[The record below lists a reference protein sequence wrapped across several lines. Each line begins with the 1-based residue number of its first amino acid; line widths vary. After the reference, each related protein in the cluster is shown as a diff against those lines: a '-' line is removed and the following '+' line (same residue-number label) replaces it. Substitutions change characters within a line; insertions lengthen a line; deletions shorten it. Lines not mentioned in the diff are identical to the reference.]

1 MNVLIIEDEKALAEE
16 LEIFLTNYNYICE
29 ICFNGTTASE
39 RIGVN
44 LYDFIL
50 IDLGLPDYDGLDLL
64 KEAKKHN
71 PEAVCIILTARAE
84 VYDRIKGLDL
94 GADDYLP
101 KPFSLL
107 ELHSRMQAITRRKF
121 GLKQN
126 LIDLG
131 GFLINLTDR
140 TITYYN
146 AEVNSITKKEFDL
159 IAYLILHKNRTLSR
173 SQLSEHIWGSII
185 NDDYDSNYI
194 DAHIKNIRKKLN
206 VFASPDWLETVRGLG
221 YKIKISS

>member
-1 MNVLIIEDEKALAEE
+1 MNVLIIEDETGLADE
-16 LEIFLTNYNYICE
+16 LEIFLTSYNYVCDV
-29 ICFNGTTASE
+29 CLNGASASE
-39 RIGVN
+39 KIAVN

-64 KEAKKHN
+64 KEAKKNN
-71 PEAVCIILTARAE
+71 PEALCLILTARAE
-84 VYDRIKGLDL
+84 VFDRIKGLDL

-107 ELHSRMQAITRRKF
+107 ELQSRMQAITRRKF

-126 LIDLG
+126 LVELG
-131 GFLINLTDR
+131 GFEVNLTDR
-140 TITYYN
+140 VISYDQGEIST
-146 AEVNSITKKEFDL
+146 ITKKEFDL
-159 IAYLILHKNRTLSR
+159 IAYLLLHKNRTLTR
-173 SQLSEHIWGSII
+173 SQLSEHIWGSVV

-206 VFASPDWLETVRGLG
+206 VFAPPDWLETVRGLG
-221 YKIKISS
+221 YRIKINT

>member
-1 MNVLIIEDEKALAEE
+1 MNVLIIEDEKALADE
-16 LEIFLTNYNYICE
+16 LEIFLTNYNYMCE
-29 ICFNGTTASE
+29 ICFNGITASE
-39 RIGVN
+39 RIATN

-50 IDLGLPDYDGLDLL
+50 IDLGLPDYDGLELL
-64 KEAKKHN
+64 KEAKRNN
-71 PEAVCIILTARAE
+71 PEAACIILTARAE

-101 KPFSLL
+101 KPFSLP
-107 ELHSRMQAITRRKF
+107 ELQSRMQAITRRRF

-126 LIDLG
+126 LVDLN

-140 TITYYN
+140 TISYYN
-146 AEVNSITKKEFDL
+146 TEINTITKKEFDL
-159 IAYLILHKNRTLSR
+159 IAYLILHKNRTLTR
-173 SQLSEHIWGSII
+173 SQLSEHIWGSLI

-206 VFASPDWLETVRGLG
+206 VHASPDWLETVRGLG
-221 YKIKISS
+221 YKIKISN

>member
-1 MNVLIIEDEKALAEE
+1 MNVLIIEDERALADE
-16 LEIFLTNYNYICE
+16 LEIFLTNYNYMCE
-29 ICFNGTTASE
+29 VCFNGTTASE
-39 RIGVN
+39 KIGIN

-64 KEAKKHN
+64 KEAKKNN

-107 ELHSRMQAITRRKF
+107 ELQSRMQAIIRRKF

-126 LIDLG
+126 LVDLG

-146 AEVNSITKKEFDL
+146 AEITTITKKEFDL
-159 IAYLILHKNRTLSR
+159 IAYLILHKNRTLTR
-173 SQLSEHIWGSII
+173 SQLSEHIWGSVI

-206 VFASPDWLETVRGLG
+206 AHASPDWLETVRGLG
-221 YKIKISS
+221 YKIKINT

>member
-1 MNVLIIEDEKALAEE
+1 MNVLIVEDEKALAAE
-16 LEIFLTNYNYICE
+16 LEIFLTNYNYLCE
-29 ICFNGTTASE
+29 VCFNGVSASE
-39 RIGVN
+39 KIATN

-64 KEAKKHN
+64 KEAKKNN
-71 PEAVCIILTARAE
+71 PDAVCIILTARAE

-107 ELHSRMQAITRRKF
+107 ELQSRMQAITRRKF

-126 LIDLG
+126 TVNLG

-140 TITYYN
+140 TITYYDT
-146 AEVNSITKKEFDL
+146 EITTITKKEFDL
-159 IAYLILHKNRTLSR
+159 IAYLILHKNRTLTR
-173 SQLSEHIWGSII
+173 SQLSEHIWGSIV

-206 VFASPDWLETVRGLG
+206 AFAAPDWLETVRGLG
-221 YKIKISS
+221 YKIRINS

>member
-1 MNVLIIEDEKALAEE
+1 MNVLIIEDEIALADE
-16 LEIFLTNYNYICE
+16 LEIFLTNYNYLCE
-29 ICFNGTTASE
+29 VCLNGASASE
-39 RIGVN
+39 RIAVN

-64 KEAKKHN
+64 KEAKKNN

-84 VYDRIKGLDL
+84 VFDRIKGLDL

-107 ELHSRMQAITRRKF
+107 ELQSRMQAITRRKF
-121 GLKQN
+121 GIKQN

-131 GFLINLTDR
+131 GFSINLTDR
-140 TITYYN
+140 VISFEDN
-146 AEVNSITKKEFDL
+146 EVSTITKKEFDL
-159 IAYLILHKNRTLSR
+159 IAYLLLHKNRTLTR
-173 SQLSEHIWGSII
+173 SQLSEHIWGSIV

-206 VFASPDWLETVRGLG
+206 VFAPHDWLETVRGLG
-221 YKIKISS
+221 YRIKINA